1 MVIISKKTIE
11 DYSKIHPSS
20 IEALNNWYDQT
31 KSANWRNGAE
41 LRIDFPTAD
50 FVGDNRWVFN
60 IKGNH
65 FRLVTMIFFN
75 VRTVYIR
82 FIGTHAEYDKIN
94 DIKNI

>member
-1 MVIISKKTIE
+1 MVVISKKTIE
-11 DYSKIHPSS
+11 DYSKIHPSA

-31 KSANWRNGAE
+31 RLGNWRNGAE
-41 LRIDFPTAD
+41 LRNDFPTAD

-65 FRLVTMIFFN
+65 FRLVAMVFFN

-82 FIGTHAEYDKIN
+82 FIGTHAEYDKIK